1 MTAPIV
7 LHKGRTQYTVRFIAD
22 DPTVI
27 DTIDAF
33 TSNGRQV
40 RLTSAHHEAQT
51 IIRHTDALLAG
62 GTVPGFRRTTVAL
75 LLPAPDALSKLF
87 AKLDEYLR
95 LQQVETDSFILQCRR
110 DDLRAALTAAQGT

>member
-1 MTAPIV
+1 MTPII

-27 DTIDAF
+27 DTI
-33 TSNGRQV
+33 TTLNSNGKQKHLSSVHRD
-40 RLTSAHHEAQT
+40 AQA

-62 GTVPGFRRTTVAL
+62 GTVPGFKRVEVAP
-75 LLPAPDALSKLF
+75 LPDLF

>member
-1 MTAPIV
+1 MTPIF

-51 IIRHTDALLAG
+51 ILRHTDTLLTG
-62 GTVPGFRRTTVAL
+62 GTVPGFKRVEVAPL
-75 LLPAPDALSKLF
+75 LDLF